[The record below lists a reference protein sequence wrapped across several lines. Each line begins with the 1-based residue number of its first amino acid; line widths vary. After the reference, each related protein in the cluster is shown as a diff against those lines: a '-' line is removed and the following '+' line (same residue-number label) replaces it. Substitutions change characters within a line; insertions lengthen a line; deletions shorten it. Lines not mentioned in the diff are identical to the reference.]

1 MSLPTRRLRSL
12 DERSRCLDGPST
24 HHGASTVCAQ
34 AHILAMT
41 TAAASEA
48 PGRFLCMNEC
58 VWVSALMKAVRDH
71 YGGDECPYP
80 IKHQVMPDV
89 VMKVGAHGSHGAPT
103 VLHCR
108 VPPSPRPGLWLG
120 GHGRR
125 ELGSRANDE
134 SQAAAKTQ
142 PP

>member
-1 MSLPTRRLRSL
+1 MNVLGALTAPRL
-12 DERSRCLDGPST
+12 T
-24 HHGASTVCAQ
+24 KGASTVCAQ

-58 VWVSALMKAVRDH
+58 VWVSVLMKAVRDH

-103 VLHCR
+103 GSSTA
-108 VPPSPRPGLWLG
+108 VPPEALALG
-120 GHGRR
+120 YGWVVMADA
-125 ELGSRANDE
+125 SSAVANDE

-142 PP
+142 PQ

>member
-1 MSLPTRRLRSL
+1 MNVLGALTAPRL
-12 DERSRCLDGPST
+12 T
-24 HHGASTVCAQ
+24 KGASTVCAQ

-89 VMKVGAHGSHGAPT
+89 VMKVRRPWLTRCPHW

-108 VPPSPRPGLWLG
+108 ATRSPRPGLWLG

-125 ELGSRANDE
+125 ELGS
-134 SQAAAKTQ
+134 SQRRVSGSRQNAASVAS
-142 PP
+142 